1 MYQSIGEVYL
11 QTIFRVKVP
20 PSNQSLHEAYPI
32 NMPYSIVSNTNKR
45 LQDAE
50 IRGYVF
56 NDTNKTQTEYIADLN
71 ALTGRCAAYN
81 RTQFEGIDGYL
92 EVDGIEI
99 RNTLSEL
106 NTYIIY
112 AKYLPISNYC
122 SYYQYQQTIMKH
134 SFTSLFPAYFT
145 LPFGVE
151 KFELSNRY
159 KERSIYSKIT
169 NIVTPEGSLPVFS
182 YPDWI
187 NAGSCITT
195 GTMVPSD
202 GVKYEAVTL
211 DTPLQYIKWSV
222 FPGMDNFAGNIE
234 VSANCK
240 VVNGASGTINI
251 AVVDSNDAIQFSTNY
266 IITNTNF
273 AYVRT
278 PKIMLNPYERYELYV
293 YNVAGEVTIDGIRI
307 KNVEAKEY
315 IKFVPPAPAMNKGE
329 CKVYDTVTIG
339 QRDAT
344 KWKRVYAQHTFSG
357 EIVFENATA
366 QWIVKP
372 NATWETTGIFVD
384 RVSNTLGTL
393 YPYDFNTTIVDLNIV
408 DIKPDS
414 IVAIINLRN
423 STGMNKV
430 VVNITPLR
438 MYFRV
443 TPRMVYHSDYDWG
456 LDMAEY
462 ESVGVLNDRVNSM
475 VLFTATSSITMA
487 RSKLIGTNIGYGSM
501 FSFDSG
507 DMNDE
512 YTFVVSVLPR
522 VTYNVDATH
531 LVTAID
537 GDDYYVDGEFIDTTK
552 NIYLSDF
559 INSVY
564 ESGLMVN
571 MNIAHRSYGDDK
583 W

>member
-251 AVVDSNDAIQFSTNY
+251 TVVDSNDAIQFSTNY

-315 IKFVPPAPAMNKGE
+315 IKFVPPAPTMNKGE

-339 QRDAT
+339 QRDTT

-384 RVSNTLGTL
+384 RISNTLGTL

-487 RSKLIGTNIGYGSM
+487 RSKLIGTNIRYGSM

-522 VTYNVDATH
+522 VTYNVGATH